1 MGGNF
6 LSEKLENGTFSGLR
20 QFIASLNGLAGIAM
34 IEEKWEEA
42 AEKYREAIRVIEE
55 HKGQIKTDTLQRLH
69 TLTNL
74 AEVIEAGH
82 KGS

>member
-1 MGGNF
+1 
-6 LSEKLENGTFSGLR
+6 
-20 QFIASLNGLAGIAM
+20 M

>member
-1 MGGNF
+1 
-6 LSEKLENGTFSGLR
+6 
-20 QFIASLNGLAGIAM
+20 M

-82 KGS
+82 EGRRKKTIVFSCDNFFYFIQVSSPLFETPA